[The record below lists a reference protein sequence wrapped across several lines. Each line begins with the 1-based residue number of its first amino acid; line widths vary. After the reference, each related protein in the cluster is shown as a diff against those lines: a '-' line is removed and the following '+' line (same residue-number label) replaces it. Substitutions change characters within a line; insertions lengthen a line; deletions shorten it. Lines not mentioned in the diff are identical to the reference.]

1 MSGHAALEDEVRRDL
16 ARLNH
21 PPANWPLG
29 IPAADGA
36 PVLDVLVV
44 GGGMFGQTAG
54 FALIRDGIR
63 NIRVIDRNPRG
74 GEGPWGTYAR
84 MPTLRSPKHL
94 TGPDLGIPS
103 LTFRA
108 WWEAQHGAE
117 GWEKLYKIH
126 RLDWL
131 AYLLWVRDAAAI
143 PVENDTTLVALEP
156 VAAPG
161 AGGLLRATLRGPH
174 GEESLLCRQVVLA
187 GGRDGVG
194 GPNIPPFPSLPNGLD
209 AAARA
214 TGRVF
219 HSVDLAIDFTC
230 FRGGR
235 IAVLGANASAFDNA
249 GTALEAGV
257 AEVAMFARRAFLPQ
271 VNKTRGMVFSGFLR
285 GFGRL
290 DDATRWRFLTYTA
303 GEASPPPHESV
314 LRCERHPG
322 FRLVFNARWRD
333 VAADAEGVTVTTAE
347 GPQRFDAVVFGTG
360 FTVDPARMPELAA
373 FRDAMQLWGDRVAPE
388 EAARYPELARA
399 PYLGEGFELTPRDP
413 ASPLAG
419 ALARLRLLGPAAA
432 SSHGIL
438 SGDIP
443 AVGIGCTT
451 LAREVGQALFAEE
464 VGRHYDAV
472 VAFEEPELAPTPY
485 FVPPERRRLSG

>member
-1 MSGHAALEDEVRRDL
+1 MSGLAALEAEVRRDL
-16 ARLNH
+16 VRLNH

-29 IPAADGA
+29 IPAADGT

-63 NIRVIDRNPRG
+63 NIRVIDRARRG
-74 GEGPWGTYAR
+74 EEGPWGTYAR

-117 GWEKLYKIH
+117 GWERLYKIH

-131 AYLLWVRDAAAI
+131 AYLLWVRDAAA
-143 PVENDTTLVALEP
+143 
-156 VAAPG
+156 
-161 AGGLLRATLRGPH
+161 
-174 GEESLLCRQVVLA
+174 
-187 GGRDGVG
+187 
-194 GPNIPPFPSLPNGLD
+194 
-209 AAARA
+209 RA

-219 HSVDLAIDFTC
+219 HSVDPVVDFGR
-230 FRGGR
+230 FRGRR

-257 AEVAMFARRAFLPQ
+257 AKVTMFTRRAFLPQ

-347 GPQRFDAVVFGTG
+347 GPQRFDAVIFGTG
-360 FTVDPARMPELAA
+360 FTVDPTRMPELAA

-413 ASPLAG
+413 ASLLAG

-443 AVGIGCTT
+443 AVGTGCTT
-451 LAREVGQALFAEE
+451 LAREIGQALFAEE

-485 FVPPERRRLSG
+485 FVPPEQRLRRG

>member
-1 MSGHAALEDEVRRDL
+1 MSGLAALEAEVRRDL
-16 ARLNH
+16 VRLNH

-29 IPAADGA
+29 IPAADGT

-63 NIRVIDRNPRG
+63 NIRVIDRARRG
-74 GEGPWGTYAR
+74 EEGPWGTYAR

-117 GWEKLYKIH
+117 GWERLYKIH

-131 AYLLWVRDAAAI
+131 AYLLWVRDAAA
-143 PVENDTTLVALEP
+143 
-156 VAAPG
+156 
-161 AGGLLRATLRGPH
+161 
-174 GEESLLCRQVVLA
+174 
-187 GGRDGVG
+187 
-194 GPNIPPFPSLPNGLD
+194 
-209 AAARA
+209 RA

-219 HSVDLAIDFTC
+219 HSVDPVVDFGR
-230 FRGGR
+230 FRGRR

-249 GTALEAGV
+249 GTALEAGAAKV
-257 AEVAMFARRAFLPQ
+257 TMFARRAFLPQ

-347 GPQRFDAVVFGTG
+347 GPQRFDAVIFGTG

-413 ASPLAG
+413 ASLLAG

-443 AVGIGCTT
+443 AVGTGCTT
-451 LAREVGQALFAEE
+451 LAREIGQALFAEE

-485 FVPPERRRLSG
+485 FVPPEQRLRRG